1 MLERIFEALHFLLFL
16 VRKAALIGV
25 RFASFLSHPRSCR
38 FYFCINDLKKL
49 SFLESMESDDAAKS
63 VLTCFKILAKL
74 GLCTCGLRGRSIKLV
89 KPSDP
94 RVVSQITDRLAAL
107 FRMFPQNVCDLM
119 NTRPANDV
127 FDPAAF
133 DDIFYR
139 LSPKITAFW
148 NAEDAMRRDDK
159 AGEVEPF
166 ADTAVSVG
174 FMALSPN
181 AHVAASLRPL
191 AEALHADEQEPISP
205 PVQASHSY
213 FL

>member
-1 MLERIFEALHFLLFL
+1 M
-16 VRKAALIGV
+16 GV
-25 RFASFLSHPRSCR
+25 RFALFVSHPRSRR

-63 VLTCFKILAKL
+63 VVMSLKILAKL

-94 RVVSQITDRLAAL
+94 QVVSQITDRLAAL
-107 FRMFPQNVCDLM
+107 LRMFPQNVCDLM

-133 DDIFYR
+133 GDFFYR

-148 NAEDAMRRDDK
+148 NAEDAMRRDDM
-159 AGEVEPF
+159 AGEVEPI
-166 ADTAVSVG
+166 ADTAVSVA
-174 FMALSPN
+174 FFALSPTS
-181 AHVAASLRPL
+181 HDAASLRPL
-191 AEALHADEQEPISP
+191 AEALHADEEEPVLPS
-205 PVQASHSY
+205 VQASHSY

>member
-1 MLERIFEALHFLLFL
+1 
-16 VRKAALIGV
+16 
-25 RFASFLSHPRSCR
+25 
-38 FYFCINDLKKL
+38 
-49 SFLESMESDDAAKS
+49 MESDDAAKS
-63 VLTCFKILAKL
+63 VVMSFKILAKL

-94 RVVSQITDRLAAL
+94 QVVSQITDRLAAL

-119 NTRPANDV
+119 NTRLANDG

-133 DDIFYR
+133 GETFYR

-159 AGEVEPF
+159 AGEVEPI

-174 FMALSPN
+174 LLASSPI
-181 AHVAASLRPL
+181 AHDAASLRPL
-191 AEALHADEQEPISP
+191 AEALHADEEEPGWP
-205 PVQASHSY
+205 PVQASQSY